1 MSEVTMTNLS
11 DMLDIFADAMTAAVE
26 ASDARLPE
34 ADRALIAIGDAIE
47 LEHGVLLYSE
57 SLADG
62 RDPFQAH
69 DSMWGNMG
77 LRGIAVGPMLADLDQ
92 NPAQTAAD
100 VRRAFRVDCD
110 AALYRLASS
119 GYAHRL

>member
-1 MSEVTMTNLS
+1 MTNLS

-92 NPAQTAAD
+92 NPVQTAAD